1 MTVDLSGNKRERIG
15 TDGPPPLPQDLESA
29 IQRTVPL
36 DEFLGSQESVKIGCD
51 RIEKL
56 KGEIEQ
62 LHRNA
67 LMTVDEGDAVRMG
80 NKIEAASLLAATESA
95 NVRRLLKVLD
105 EETRRETDLSESD
118 LRLRQSKQRALCKR
132 FMKLMEEFESMQREC
147 KAKYQKQMERQYLLV
162 KPDATEQELAALR
175 SSPQAMSQQ
184 VQINWSI
191 IFYLKHFYLFRYSC
205 WLIKCRR
212 VKI

>member
-1 MTVDLSGNKRERIG
+1 LTVDLSGKKRERMG

-36 DEFLGSQESVKIGCD
+36 DEFLGAQESVKSGCD
-51 RIEKL
+51 RIENL
-56 KGEIEQ
+56 KGEIEL
-62 LHRNA
+62 LHKNA
-67 LMTVDEGDAVRMG
+67 LMTVDEGEAVRIG
-80 NKIEAASLLAATESA
+80 KKIEAASLLAATESS

-105 EETRRETDLSESD
+105 EETRTQNNFDLSESD

-132 FMKLMEEFESMQREC
+132 FMKLMEEFELMQREC

-162 KPDATEQELAALR
+162 KPDATEQELASLR

-184 VQINWSI
+184 VTHIASE
-191 IFYLKHFYLFRYSC
+191 
-205 WLIKCRR
+205 
-212 VKI
+212 

>member
-1 MTVDLSGNKRERIG
+1 MQLSFDLSGKKRERIG

-36 DEFLGSQESVKIGCD
+36 DEFLGSQESVKGGCD

-62 LHRNA
+62 LHKTA
-67 LMTVDEGDAVRMG
+67 LMTVDEGEAVRIG
-80 NKIEAASLLAATESA
+80 KKIEAASLLAATESA
-95 NVRRLLKVLD
+95 NVRRLLKALD
-105 EETRRETDLSESD
+105 EETKMETELSESD

-132 FMKLMEEFESMQREC
+132 FMKLMEDFEDMQREY

-184 VQINWSI
+184 VQV
-191 IFYLKHFYLFRYSC
+191 HER
-205 WLIKCRR
+205 
-212 VKI
+212 